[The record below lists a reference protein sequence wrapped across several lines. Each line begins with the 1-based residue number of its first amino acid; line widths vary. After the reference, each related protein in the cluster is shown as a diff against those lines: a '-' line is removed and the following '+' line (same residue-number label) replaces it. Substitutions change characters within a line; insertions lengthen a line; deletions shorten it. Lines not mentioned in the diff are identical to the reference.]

1 MFFNNDEFEL
11 PEEVQQAVEEEVQQN
26 ETRAEAMRRIEE
38 GNLWMTLIDGNVF
51 TAGSARPDI
60 LNEVNA
66 KLRKFAEE
74 ELNELLGM
82 QGSTR
87 SKAAAAS
94 QFDDDQAQALKMIAD
109 KVLKRD
115 TSTPVTLAKPVPKMA
130 QFSAPTA
137 APQPRIQSP
146 GAQQAQAPQ
155 AKKQAQPP
163 KKGGKPGPRKIGGQV
178 VPPNA
183 KKMTMDGQ
191 SLMQA
196 GAIKP
201 AGANMTGD
209 SNGAV
214 GGILSQLITSE
225 SNGSIMSQMPASS
238 GSDDFDING
247 AM

>member
-1 MFFNNDEFEL
+1 MFFDDNEFEL
-11 PEEVQQAVEEEVQQN
+11 PEEVQQAVEEEAQQN

-51 TAGSARPDI
+51 TAGSARPEI

-82 QGSTR
+82 QGSSR

-130 QFSAPTA
+130 QFSAPSATL
-137 APQPRIQSP
+137 QPRIQSP
-146 GAQQAQAPQ
+146 ASQAPAPQ
-155 AKKQAQPP
+155 VKKQAQPP
-163 KKGGKPGPRKIGGQV
+163 AKKGGKPGPRKIGGQV
-178 VPPNA
+178 VPANA

-191 SLMQA
+191 ALMQA
-196 GAIKP
+196 GAIKA
-201 AGANMTGD
+201 AGANMTQD
-209 SNGAV
+209 SGGGM

-225 SNGSIMSQMPASS
+225 SNGSIMSAMPASS
-238 GSDDFDING
+238 SSDDFDING